1 MDQKI
6 ERENGQG
13 IGALLRASRLRCGE
27 ELDDVAAILRIRR
40 LYLEAIEE
48 GRFADLPG
56 STYAV
61 GFIRAYAEH
70 LGLDSS
76 EVVRRFKSSDGQPT
90 RGKPELVFPVPVAET
105 GVPGGAIVFVGV
117 LVAVVAYGAWY
128 LSSTKDGFFA
138 ELVSP
143 LPERL
148 ASLANQQAPASP
160 SPAGKDNQPSAAIA
174 ATLPE
179 RRADTAP
186 APAAIETKPVE
197 VARLPDPV
205 PAPATVATPA
215 EVPKP
220 ATSSTEPAKPA
231 TPTAAQDT
239 ASPSA
244 TPEPTKVEKI
254 EPATAPSV
262 AATTAAPTTPAPVKI
277 EKAET
282 APVDAKPAD
291 AGPANAQPATATGGN
306 AEPTSEPA
314 STPIEKP
321 AASAGGKPA
330 EVAALMSP
338 DRSIDAPYRPEA
350 GTAAAPPPAQRP
362 APVAKAIPKPA
373 AKPETLAAP
382 ASVAPTSAASRIV
395 VRAKSNSWIQVR
407 DDVDNQLLLTR
418 LLRAGD
424 TYPVPNR
431 PGLMLLTG
439 NAGALEIQVDGEPV
453 PGIGG
458 GAVRR
463 AVALDVE
470 RLRQGKAVV
479 D

>member
-1 MDQKI
+1 MDQKV

-40 LYLEAIEE
+40 PYIEAIEE
-48 GRFADLPG
+48 GRFAELPG
-56 STYAV
+56 PTYAV

-76 EVVRRFKSSDGQPT
+76 EVVRRFKSSDAQPT
-90 RGKPELVFPVPVAET
+90 RTKSELAFPVPVAET

-148 ASLANQQAPASP
+148 ASLANQTPANP
-160 SPAGKDNQPSAAIA
+160 SMAGKDNQPSAAVA

-179 RRADTAP
+179 RRPETAP
-186 APAAIETKPVE
+186 APAVVEVKPVE
-197 VARLPDPV
+197 IARLPDAA
-205 PAPATVATPA
+205 PAPVSTEAPTEAKPMAPSADAVQPA
-215 EVPKP
+215 EPVAIQDSVPP
-220 ATSSTEPAKPA
+220 VAASEPAKAEKTDPVA
-231 TPTAAQDT
+231 T
-239 ASPSA
+239 
-244 TPEPTKVEKI
+244 
-254 EPATAPSV
+254 PSV
-262 AATTAAPTTPAPVKI
+262 AATMAAPASEPVKI
-277 EKAET
+277 EKIEAVPSPSVS
-282 APVDAKPAD
+282 ADAKPA
-291 AGPANAQPATATGGN
+291 ATAVDN
-306 AEPTSEPA
+306 SKPVDRPA
-314 STPIEKP
+314 PVEKP
-321 AASAGGKPA
+321 VTKIDAKPE
-330 EVAALMSP
+330 EVAALTSS
-338 DRSIDAPYRPEA
+338 RGGIDAPYRPDPE
-350 GTAAAPPPAQRP
+350 TAAAPPVVERP
-362 APVAKAIPKPA
+362 TPVAKAIPKSE
-373 AKPETLAAP
+373 AKPDAP
-382 ASVAPTSAASRIV
+382 AVSRIV
-395 VRAKSNSWIQVR
+395 VRAKLNSWIQVR

-431 PGLMLLTG
+431 SGLMLLTG
-439 NAGALEIQVDGEPV
+439 NAGALEIQVDGETV

>member
-1 MDQKI
+1 MDQKV

-40 LYLEAIEE
+40 PYIEAIEE
-48 GRFADLPG
+48 GRFAELPG
-56 STYAV
+56 PTYAV

-76 EVVRRFKSSDGQPT
+76 EVVRRFKSSDAQPT
-90 RGKPELVFPVPVAET
+90 RAKSELAFPVPVAET

-148 ASLANQQAPASP
+148 ASLANQTPANP
-160 SPAGKDNQPSAAIA
+160 TTAGKDNQPSAAIA

-179 RRADTAP
+179 HRTETAP
-186 APAAIETKPVE
+186 APAAVEVKPVE
-197 VARLPDPV
+197 IARLSDAA
-205 PAPATVATPA
+205 PAPGSTETPA
-215 EVPKP
+215 EAKP
-220 ATSSTEPAKPA
+220 AAPSTDAAKPAEPVATQDSVPPAAAPEPAKA
-231 TPTAAQDT
+231 
-239 ASPSA
+239 
-244 TPEPTKVEKI
+244 EKI
-254 EPATAPSV
+254 EPTAAITTAP
-262 AATTAAPTTPAPVKI
+262 APEPVKI
-277 EKAET
+277 EKAEP
-282 APVDAKPAD
+282 APRAAVPVEAKPA
-291 AGPANAQPATATGGN
+291 AVKPVA
-306 AEPTSEPA
+306 
-314 STPIEKP
+314 EKP
-321 AASAGGKPA
+321 AATVAGNAETIGRPASTSAPVEKPAAKIDMNPA
-330 EVAALMSP
+330 EVAALPS
-338 DRSIDAPYRPEA
+338 SNQGIDAPYRPDTE
-350 GTAAAPPPAQRP
+350 TAAAPPAVKQ
-362 APVAKAIPKPA
+362 ATPVAKAMPKPE
-373 AKPETLAAP
+373 AKPETP
-382 ASVAPTSAASRIV
+382 AASRIV

-431 PGLMLLTG
+431 SGLMLLTG
-439 NAGALEIQVDGEPV
+439 NAGALEIQVDGEIV

>member
-1 MDQKI
+1 MDQKV

-40 LYLEAIEE
+40 PYIEAIEE
-48 GRFADLPG
+48 GRFAELPG
-56 STYAV
+56 PTYAV

-76 EVVRRFKSSDGQPT
+76 EVVRRFKSSDAQPT
-90 RGKPELVFPVPVAET
+90 RTKSELAFPVPVAET

-148 ASLANQQAPASP
+148 ASLANQAPANP
-160 SPAGKDNQPSAAIA
+160 STAGKDNQPSAAVA

-179 RRADTAP
+179 RRPETAP
-186 APAAIETKPVE
+186 APAAVEVKPVE
-197 VARLPDPV
+197 IARLPDAA
-205 PAPATVATPA
+205 PAPVSTEAPTEAKPMAPSADAAQPA
-215 EVPKP
+215 EPVAIQDSVPP
-220 ATSSTEPAKPA
+220 VAASEPAKAEKTDPVA
-231 TPTAAQDT
+231 T
-239 ASPSA
+239 
-244 TPEPTKVEKI
+244 
-254 EPATAPSV
+254 PSV
-262 AATTAAPTTPAPVKI
+262 AATMAAPASEPVKI
-277 EKAET
+277 EKIEA
-282 APVDAKPAD
+282 APNPSVPADAKPVAMAVD
-291 AGPANAQPATATGGN
+291 NSKPVDRPAPV
-306 AEPTSEPA
+306 
-314 STPIEKP
+314 EKP
-321 AASAGGKPA
+321 AAKIDAKPE
-330 EVAALMSP
+330 EVAALTSS
-338 DRSIDAPYRPEA
+338 RGGIDAPYRPDTE
-350 GTAAAPPPAQRP
+350 TAAAPPVVERP
-362 APVAKAIPKPA
+362 TPVAKAIPKSE
-373 AKPETLAAP
+373 AKPDAP
-382 ASVAPTSAASRIV
+382 AVSRIV

-431 PGLMLLTG
+431 SGLMLLTG
-439 NAGALEIQVDGEPV
+439 NAGALEIQVDGETV

>member
-1 MDQKI
+1 MDQKV

-40 LYLEAIEE
+40 PYLEAIEE

-56 STYAV
+56 ATYAV

-70 LGLDSS
+70 LGLDST
-76 EVVRRFKSSDGQPT
+76 EVVRRFKSSEAQPT

-148 ASLANQQAPASP
+148 ASLANQTPSASP
-160 SPAGKDNQPSAAIA
+160 PAGKESQPSSAIA

-179 RRADTAP
+179 RRAETAP

-197 VARLPDPV
+197 IAQLPDAAPAPV
-205 PAPATVATPA
+205 SAETPAEAKPAASPADATTPAEPIVAPNATPPAPAPESAKVENA
-215 EVPKP
+215 
-220 ATSSTEPAKPA
+220 EPAAAPVVTATAAAPA
-231 TPTAAQDT
+231 TPT
-239 ASPSA
+239 
-244 TPEPTKVEKI
+244 PEP
-254 EPATAPSV
+254 A
-262 AATTAAPTTPAPVKI
+262 KI
-277 EKAET
+277 EKV
-282 APVDAKPAD
+282 APAPADDSLAGAKPAD
-291 AGPANAQPATATGGN
+291 EKPATAVAGN
-306 AEPTSEPA
+306 VESADKPAPAERSIA
-314 STPIEKP
+314 KIDEKP
-321 AASAGGKPA
+321 AEA
-330 EVAALMSP
+330 AALPSST
-338 DRSIDAPYRPEA
+338 RGIDAPYRPEA
-350 GTAAAPPPAQRP
+350 ETVAALP
-362 APVAKAIPKPA
+362 APVAKVIPKPET
-373 AKPETLAAP
+373 KPAAP
-382 ASVAPTSAASRIV
+382 VAATPAASRIV

-439 NAGALEIQVDGEPV
+439 NAGALEIQVDGETV

-463 AVALDVE
+463 SVALDVE